1 MGWDQEVGKPLT
13 WRLVTGNMFAN
24 LARAQKCRGR
34 AYASGVIC
42 IKSDSLSTLSQVTS
56 KLDRQYQ
63 QILCIVSCSKRSC
76 FSGSLATAGF
86 GVMGIWRCLGF
97 RRIK

>member
-1 MGWDQEVGKPLT
+1 
-13 WRLVTGNMFAN
+13 MFAN
-24 LARAQKCRGR
+24 LACAEKCGER
-34 AYASGVIC
+34 AYAIAVIC

-63 QILCIVSCSKRSC
+63 QILCVMSWNKRSC

-86 GVMGIWRCLGF
+86 VVMRIWRCLGL
-97 RRIK
+97 RKIK

>member
-1 MGWDQEVGKPLT
+1 
-13 WRLVTGNMFAN
+13 MFAY
-24 LARAQKCRGR
+24 LAHAEKCRGR

-42 IKSDSLSTLSQVTS
+42 IKSDSLSTLSQMTS
-56 KLDRQYQ
+56 KLDWQYQ
-63 QILCIVSCSKRSC
+63 QILSVMSWNKRSC

-86 GVMGIWRCLGF
+86 GVMAILRCLGL